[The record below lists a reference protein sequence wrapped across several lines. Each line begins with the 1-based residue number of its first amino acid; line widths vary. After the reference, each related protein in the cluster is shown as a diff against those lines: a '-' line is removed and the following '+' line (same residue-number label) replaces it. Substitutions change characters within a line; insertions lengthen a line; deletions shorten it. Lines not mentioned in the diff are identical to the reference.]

1 MDKVTFIQENNEPVE
16 FFVVEQTRVNGINYI
31 LVTDTEK
38 EDGIALILRD
48 DAKPEDTESLYHI
61 VSEEVELNAV
71 ADIFANLLDD
81 IEFEDDIEDDI
92 EE

>member
-1 MDKVTFIQENNEPVE
+1 LDKVTFIQENNEPVE

-38 EDGIALILRD
+38 DDGIALILRD
-48 DAKPEDTESLYHI
+48 DASPEDQDSVYKI
-61 VSEEVELNAV
+61 VQDEVELNAV

-81 IEFEDDIEDDI
+81 IEFEEDI